1 MTSSYSTN
9 DVSRLAHEFQRTAS
23 VIMLAGLVGQTE
35 TPAVPQQRRYSFDFR
50 DVMVLRMANELLERE
65 SPLPGFS
72 ACFAQYGEQ
81 LPESLPL
88 SVFASLPSMI
98 VSSSAHKVVPG
109 SPESSQFIL
118 SFELAT
124 DEQIALELPD
134 EVRNE
139 EDNRVSASPTFRRTT
154 LSVRLRPGFRS
165 VSQSKKMSLR
175 RHLMPIFMPSL
186 RIRSTAR
193 PT

>member
-9 DVSRLAHEFQRTAS
+9 DVSRLARISPSRVRDYAR
-23 VIMLAGLVGQTE
+23 AGLVGQTE

-50 DVMVLRMANELLERE
+50 DVMVLRMANELLER
-65 SPLPGFS
+65 GIAS
-72 ACFAQYGEQ
+72 ARVQRVLRAVREQ

-88 SVFASLPSMI
+88 SGLRLVALDDRILVRSQ
-98 VSSSAHKVVPG
+98 G
-109 SPESSQFIL
+109 RTWEPESGQFIL
-118 SFELAT
+118 SFEAAE

-134 EVRNE
+134 EVPNE
-139 EDNRVSASPTFRRTT
+139 EDIESLLANVQEDD

-175 RHLMPIFMPSL
+175 RHLMPISMPSL
-186 RIRSTAR
+186 RILSTAR
-193 PT
+193 PI